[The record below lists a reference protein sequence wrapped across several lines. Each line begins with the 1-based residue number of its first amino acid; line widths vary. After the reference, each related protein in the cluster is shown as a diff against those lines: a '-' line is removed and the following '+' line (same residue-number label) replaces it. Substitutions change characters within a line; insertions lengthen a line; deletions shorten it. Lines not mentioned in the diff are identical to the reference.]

1 MTEYEVCQQ
10 NTMACE
16 QEIAKGIIGQK
27 DVIRQVMLAL
37 LAGGNVLLEGMPG
50 LGKTMLVRTISP
62 MRIALIWSTR
72 CWTLALPLISSVMLQ
87 PLSPGEI
94 HSSTTSS
101 LGMPPALPLSTP

>member
-50 LGKTMLVRTISP
+50 LERPCWCARS
-62 MRIALIWSTR
+62 AR
-72 CWTLALPLISSVMLQ
+72 CVI
-87 PLSPGEI
+87 
-94 HSSTTSS
+94 
-101 LGMPPALPLSTP
+101 

>member
-37 LAGGNVLLEGMPG
+37 LAGGKCTLRRYAGTGKDHAGAHDQPG
-50 LGKTMLVRTISP
+50 V
-62 MRIALIWSTR
+62 
-72 CWTLALPLISSVMLQ
+72 
-87 PLSPGEI
+87 
-94 HSSTTSS
+94 
-101 LGMPPALPLSTP
+101 

>member
-50 LGKTMLVRTISP
+50 LGKTMLRSEERRVGKECRSRWSP
-62 MRIALIWSTR
+62 Y
-72 CWTLALPLISSVMLQ
+72 
-87 PLSPGEI
+87 
-94 HSSTTSS
+94 H
-101 LGMPPALPLSTP
+101 

>member
-37 LAGGNVLLEGMPG
+37 LAGGNATVYELSMP
-50 LGKTMLVRTISP
+50 LYS
-62 MRIALIWSTR
+62 
-72 CWTLALPLISSVMLQ
+72 
-87 PLSPGEI
+87 
-94 HSSTTSS
+94 
-101 LGMPPALPLSTP
+101 

>member
-37 LAGGNVLLEGMPG
+37 LAGGNTAGRNSG
-50 LGKTMLVRTISP
+50 
-62 MRIALIWSTR
+62 
-72 CWTLALPLISSVMLQ
+72 
-87 PLSPGEI
+87 
-94 HSSTTSS
+94 
-101 LGMPPALPLSTP
+101 